1 MTVHKTIALSEE
13 DAAFLERAVAEGRYA
28 SPSDAVRE
36 ALALLADAERVE
48 ALREAIAEGEASG
61 EPEPFD
67 IEEFLARAVEED
79 AALPTD
85 VVRYALGRLREGDGR
100 TRLDRLRAAIAEGE
114 ASGFEEEAFN
124 FEQFLDDLHGRR

>member
-1 MTVHKTIALSEE
+1 MTVHKTLELSEE

-36 ALALLADAERVE
+36 ALALLADAERIE

-67 IEEFLARAVEED
+67 VEEFLARARLED
-79 AALPTD
+79 
-85 VVRYALGRLREGDGR
+85 R
-100 TRLDRLRAAIAEGE
+100 
-114 ASGFEEEAFN
+114 
-124 FEQFLDDLHGRR
+124 